1 MLFERQG
8 NTDEENFNQ
17 KPLIKVVGVGGGGNN
32 AIDRMVENE
41 VRGVEFIAINTDA
54 QALAASKADTRVQI
68 GKTLTRGLGAGANPT
83 KGRNA
88 ALESEEDIRAAL
100 TGADLIFVTCG
111 MGGGTGTGAAP
122 IVARIAKELGAL
134 TIGICTKPFQ
144 FEGSERMSNAISGLE
159 AIRPYVDTLIVV
171 PNQRLF
177 SVISPDTTTTECY
190 REIDNILRQG
200 IQSISELINFHG
212 TINVDFADIKTV
224 MQDKGTALMGIGVAS
239 GKNRAIEAARKAIHS
254 DLLEVSIDGATS
266 AIVNIT
272 ASTGITMFEV
282 QSICDEI
289 TNNCD
294 KNLNIIWGQAYNDD
308 LKDEIVVTVIATG
321 YELKAKETGVED
333 IWNKI
338 YESSSKERLETKL
351 REMAIDEEETE
362 EDDDDNETVDDVFKK
377 QNIIDIK
384 KEQKRRLKEEAKSKK
399 LAEKERRRRMKSQSD
414 DDDDSDSSE
423 EYPDWIL

>member
-8 NTDEENFNQ
+8 NSDEENFNQ
-17 KPLIKVVGVGGGGNN
+17 KPMIKVVGVGGGGNN
-32 AIDRMVENE
+32 AVDRMVENE

-54 QALAASKADTRVQI
+54 QALAASRADTRVQI

-88 ALESEEDIRAAL
+88 ALESEEDIREAL

-212 TINVDFADIKTV
+212 LINVDFADVKTV

-239 GKNRAIEAARKAIHS
+239 GKNRAVEAARKAIHS
-254 DLLEVSIDGATS
+254 DLLEVSIDGATN

-272 ASTGITMFEV
+272 ASTGITMYEI
-282 QSICDEI
+282 QSVCDEI

-321 YELKAKETGVED
+321 YELKAKESGVED

-338 YESSSKERLETKL
+338 YENSSKDRIESKL
-351 REMAIDEEETE
+351 KEINVDEETIEGDDEDETI
-362 EDDDDNETVDDVFKK
+362 DDVFRK
-377 QNIIDIK
+377 QNLTDIK
-384 KEQKRRLKEEAKSKK
+384 KEQHRRLKEEAKAKK
-399 LAEKERRRRMKSQSD
+399 LAEKERKRKSKNTSSF
-414 DDDDSDSSE
+414 DDDDSSDS
-423 EYPDWIL
+423 YPDWIL